1 MNVTASQSILLVDD
15 DPIVLEVLSAQLR
28 ALGHTVTT
36 AASAAAAIAAALG
49 ARFDQILLDQN
60 LAGEDGS
67 SLLSSLREIAGTR
80 QARAIAISAEL
91 DDARQRQLR
100 QCGFAVALAKPI
112 TAGSLQLAL
121 AGDLPP
127 ATEPAGTSALDD
139 AAALAIWGSP
149 ETVRSLRGILL
160 GELPVYREM
169 LQTAAA
175 SHDEVRLRDA
185 LHRMKSSAGFCGAK
199 PLQTFIQATPR
210 DATDW
215 NALLQRYDDACAALK
230 PDLLAALAT

>member
-1 MNVTASQSILLVDD
+1 MNASAAQSILLVDD
-15 DPIVLEVLSAQLR
+15 DPIVLEVLSAQLQ
-28 ALGHTVTT
+28 ALGHMVTT
-36 AASAAAAIAAALG
+36 AASAAAAIAAARD
-49 ARFDQILLDQN
+49 AHFDQILLDQR
-60 LAGEDGS
+60 LDGEDGS
-67 SLLSSLREIAGTR
+67 ALLARLRDIAGTR
-80 QARAIAISAEL
+80 HARAIAISAEL
-91 DDARQRQLR
+91 DDARQRLLR

-112 TAGSLQLAL
+112 AAGQLHLAL
-121 AGDLPP
+121 AGEPLL
-127 ATEPAGTSALDD
+127 ATEPAGKPALDD

-149 ETVRSLRGILL
+149 ETVRSLRCILL
-160 GELPVYREM
+160 DELPVYREM

-215 NALLQRYDDACAALK
+215 NALLQRYDDACAVLK